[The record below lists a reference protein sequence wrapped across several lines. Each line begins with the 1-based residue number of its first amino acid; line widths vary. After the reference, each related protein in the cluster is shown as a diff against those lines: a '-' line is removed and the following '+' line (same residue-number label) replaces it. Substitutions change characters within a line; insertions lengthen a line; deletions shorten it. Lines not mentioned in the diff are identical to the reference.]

1 MKDPCRER
9 RPESIRRSATS
20 LHWPISATS
29 GTAATMAS
37 PIAQSNRRWLR
48 GQTRRGSEAT
58 KNCRKSSDIKKG
70 GATRLLTQRRRRNG
84 KNSAGWPVR
93 KRSENEADKT
103 KIRGWRR
110 GGSRECRIRTSLEAT
125 DCSSGYSSIATRRPP
140 SVNLNRRPRHSIVLP
155 TKLHIQNTKLITS
168 RTGTSHRSR
177 LATGSFRYLIPTIHA
192 IAILVHSV
200 SPSTHQPM
208 AMPRVARRNK
218 RLVAVP

>member
-48 GQTRRGSEAT
+48 GETRRGSEAT

-93 KRSENEADKT
+93 KRNENEADK
-103 KIRGWRR
+103 RR
-110 GGSRECRIRTSLEAT
+110 SARIGGAGARESA
-125 DCSSGYSSIATRRPP
+125 G
-140 SVNLNRRPRHSIVLP
+140 
-155 TKLHIQNTKLITS
+155 
-168 RTGTSHRSR
+168 
-177 LATGSFRYLIPTIHA
+177 
-192 IAILVHSV
+192 
-200 SPSTHQPM
+200 
-208 AMPRVARRNK
+208 
-218 RLVAVP
+218 